1 MNQIN
6 EYNETIFERIK
17 HTNEYDKEY
26 WYARELQ
33 VVLEYKR
40 WDKFCN
46 VIENAKI
53 ACEKSN
59 YGVTDHFAQVGKMV
73 KIGSRTSR
81 NIMDYKLSRY
91 ACYLIVQNAD
101 SRKQVVALGQ
111 TYLQCKL
118 ENKS

>member
-17 HTNEYDKEY
+17 HTNEYAKEY

-53 ACEKSN
+53 ACEKCN

-73 KIGSRTSR
+73 RIGSRTSR

-91 ACYLIVQNAD
+91 ACYLTFYSKKSLTSKVGD
-101 SRKQVVALGQ
+101 ELRL
-111 TYLQCKL
+111 LML
-118 ENKS
+118 EEY